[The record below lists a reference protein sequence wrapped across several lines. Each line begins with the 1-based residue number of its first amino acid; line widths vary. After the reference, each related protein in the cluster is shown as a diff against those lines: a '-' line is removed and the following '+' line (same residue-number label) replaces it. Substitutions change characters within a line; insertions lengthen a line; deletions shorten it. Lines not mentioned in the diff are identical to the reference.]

1 MRDKLIKMKE
11 ETKEISISNIKE
23 EEIKDDK
30 EDYFD
35 KLNISKIDFSLNE
48 EDFDNDLKELENFL
62 DKKMEKIL
70 KMKIKK
76 FQN

>member
-1 MRDKLIKMKE
+1 MKE

>member
-1 MRDKLIKMKE
+1 MKE
-11 ETKEISISNIKE
+11 ETKEISISHIKE

-48 EDFDNDLKELENFL
+48 EDFDNDLKELEKIL
-62 DKKMEKIL
+62 DNKMEKNIE
-70 KMKIKK
+70 
-76 FQN
+76 N